1 MASVKALLGGGLAA
15 LCEHIKG
22 IRTTVG
28 DLAEATAQSVDEIDG
43 ILHEKQDINSKVAFT
58 IPTTGWGTDSSVHGR
73 QTSPTP
79 RATPESSGF
88 APPAS
93 PRPLFRRSITSST
106 P

>member
-58 IPTTGWGTDSSVHGR
+58 IPTTGWGFFRT
-73 QTSPTP
+73 
-79 RATPESSGF
+79 
-88 APPAS
+88 PAS
-93 PRPLFRRSITSST
+93 QIHRHHSFRA

>member
-43 ILHEKQDINSKVAFT
+43 ILHEKQRAFS
-58 IPTTGWGTDSSVHGR
+58 WFLHR
-73 QTSPTP
+73 
-79 RATPESSGF
+79 
-88 APPAS
+88 PAS
-93 PRPLFRRSITSST
+93 LVFLPNIHLSA
-106 P
+106 

>member
-43 ILHEKQDINSKVAFT
+43 ILHE
-58 IPTTGWGTDSSVHGR
+58 
-73 QTSPTP
+73 
-79 RATPESSGF
+79 
-88 APPAS
+88 
-93 PRPLFRRSITSST
+93 
-106 P
+106 